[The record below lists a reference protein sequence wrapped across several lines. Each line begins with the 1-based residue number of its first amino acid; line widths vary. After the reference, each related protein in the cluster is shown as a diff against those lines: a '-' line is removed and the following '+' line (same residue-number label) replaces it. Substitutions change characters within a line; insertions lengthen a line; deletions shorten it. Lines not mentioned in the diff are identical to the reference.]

1 MQAKLPA
8 SLVALAL
15 PLAATTALA
24 EQTEIEEVVVTAEK
38 REATVQETPVAVT
51 ALTREN
57 LEVRNIDDLAQV

>member
-1 MQAKLPA
+1 MQAKLQA

-38 REATVQETPVAVT
+38 REATV
-51 ALTREN
+51 
-57 LEVRNIDDLAQV
+57 